1 MIDSF
6 LDWFE
11 EHKVGVIGTL
21 TVHSLFLFV
30 FTLMS
35 IPLEKV
41 DEQMVEMNM
50 EVLTPEEMKALDE
63 QTDQQ
68 VNGPVTK
75 VSNLTSNITATQT
88 FWTFTTPRMS
98 EAVESELKDLETAEF
113 QRLAQERRDRGEE
126 VEMPTLD
133 PSKFNKDLY
142 REKAAEPVKV
152 EGATTVWHDLQDRVR
167 ENDVPGYLCKTQG
180 RVAIAVSLGTD
191 GTIKKA
197 EFDASRSANADEC
210 MIEHAL
216 NSSRRARFNSK
227 ASAPDPQKGTIYFLF
242 LAQ

>member
-88 FWTFTTPRMS
+88 FRTFTTPRMS

-210 MIEHAL
+210 MIEQQGFC
-216 NSSRRARFNSK
+216 SRPAKRHDLL
-227 ASAPDPQKGTIYFLF
+227 PFLGPIVTNCHW
-242 LAQ
+242 